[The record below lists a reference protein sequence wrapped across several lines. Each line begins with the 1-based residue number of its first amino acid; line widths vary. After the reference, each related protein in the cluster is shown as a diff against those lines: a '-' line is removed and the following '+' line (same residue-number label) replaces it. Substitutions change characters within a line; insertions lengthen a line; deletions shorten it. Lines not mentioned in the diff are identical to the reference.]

1 MIRKDGKRK
10 LRKKEGL
17 TKKEH
22 KFVREYLKDFNG
34 TRAYLASFPMYESSC
49 KHNSAGASA
58 CNLLKKHSI
67 MVEVDNNITTMMS
80 NLELT
85 NEAILGQQAI
95 LAFMDTRSLFNEDGT
110 FKEIKELNIAQQA
123 VIESIEIDE
132 LFSGSGEQRVQI
144 GNRKKVR
151 FYSKQKAID
160 NLMKYKKLIGDGGT
174 NINLNNKQEIS
185 LTIASERLK
194 EKLGADG
201 ITELADK
208 LQATG

>member
-1 MIRKDGKRK
+1 MVRKDGKRK

-17 TKKEH
+17 TKKEK

-34 TRAYLASFPMYESSC
+34 TRAYLATYPMGESC
-49 KHNSAGASA
+49 KINSAGASA
-58 CNLLKKHSI
+58 CAMLQKHNV
-67 MVEVDNNITTMMS
+67 MVEIDNNVNSMMS

-85 NEAILGQQAI
+85 NEAILGQQII
-95 LAFMDTRSLFNEDGT
+95 LAFMDTRSLFNEDGS
-110 FKEIKELNIAQQA
+110 FKEIRELNIAQQA

-132 LFSGSGEQRVQI
+132 LFSGSGDDRIQI
-144 GNRKKVR
+144 GKRKKVK

-160 NLMKYKKLIGDGGT
+160 NLMKYKKLIGDN
-174 NINLNNKQEIS
+174 NITLNKNEIN

-201 ITELADK
+201 IVELAEK